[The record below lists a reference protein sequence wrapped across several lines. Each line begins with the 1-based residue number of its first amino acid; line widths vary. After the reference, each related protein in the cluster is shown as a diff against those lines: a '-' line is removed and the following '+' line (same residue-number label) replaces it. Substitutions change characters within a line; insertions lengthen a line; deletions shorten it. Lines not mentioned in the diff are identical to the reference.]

1 MTWPTPCAQRH
12 RCKERKA
19 SASPATAAPPVSQ
32 MPKPTACRCMP
43 PCWTISTN
51 SRRTRYQSTN
61 LTSEKLSGRRSAY
74 VFTSARPQP
83 GKPKTD
89 AFTIDIHCRHIQEA
103 TEIAEPHFK
112 PEMEPAILFT
122 NEMTRE
128 VNMQQNVDRMPHLT
142 TVDHRLIDMD
152 AMGIDLQ
159 TIIPPPFQAYYWLPP
174 EICMQASEIVNNG
187 LAKSSTTCPIV
198 SSPSALSPN
207 DAMAVA
213 ELERG
218 VTKLGLKG
226 FQILTNVNGSEISDP
241 RLDKFWAKAQDW
253 GTLIFIHPNGFTS
266 AERFKD
272 HYFSN
277 VIGNPLETTIAVHRL
292 IFDGVME
299 RFRTRILLA
308 HGGGYLPAYAG
319 RIGHVYKGAR
329 MDASISTGS
338 RLAIRRKCGWIRSCS
353 RRTS

>member
-1 MTWPTPCAQRH
+1 MAGAQ
-12 RCKERKA
+12 
-19 SASPATAAPPVSQ
+19 P
-32 MPKPTACRCMP
+32 
-43 PCWTISTN
+43 
-51 SRRTRYQSTN
+51 
-61 LTSEKLSGRRSAY
+61 Y

-83 GKPKTD
+83 GSKPNKPD
-89 AFTIDIHCRHIQEA
+89 AFTIDIHCHVHIPEA
-103 TEIAEPHFK
+103 TEIADPHFK

-187 LAKSSTTCPIV
+187 LAEIV
-198 SSPSALSPN
+198 DNMPDRFVAFGTIPLN
-207 DAMAVA
+207 DADMAVA

-218 VTKLGLKG
+218 VNKLGLKG

-241 RLDKFWAKAQDW
+241 RLDKFWAKAQDLD
-253 GTLIFIHPNGFTS
+253 TLIFIHPNGFTS

-272 HYFSN
+272 HYFNN
-277 VIGNPLETTIAVHRL
+277 VIGNPLETTIAVQADLRRR
-292 IFDGVME
+292 DGTVP
-299 RFRTRILLA
+299 RTP
-308 HGGGYLPAYAG
+308 HPAGTWRWVSAG
-319 RIGHVYKGAR
+319 LCRTDRSCLGGAR
-329 MDASISTGS
+329 GWTCQYRQGADQLSEENVTDTVVFTPHQLKYLIEQYGTNKIVMGTDYPYDMGDYNPVELVDLVDTLDGS
-338 RLAIRRKCGWIRSCS
+338 EKAAIWGGNAKSLLKMED
-353 RRTS
+353 

>member
-1 MTWPTPCAQRH
+1 MAGAQ
-12 RCKERKA
+12 
-19 SASPATAAPPVSQ
+19 PY
-32 MPKPTACRCMP
+32 
-43 PCWTISTN
+43 I
-51 SRRTRYQSTN
+51 
-61 LTSEKLSGRRSAY
+61 
-74 VFTSARPQP
+74 FTSARPQP
-83 GKPKTD
+83 GSKPKKPD
-89 AFTIDIHCRHIQEA
+89 VFTIDIHCHVHIPEA
-103 TEIAEPHFK
+103 AEIAEPHFK
-112 PEMEPAILFT
+112 PEMEPAILFA

-187 LAKSSTTCPIV
+187 LAEIV
-198 SSPSALSPN
+198 DNMPDRFVAFGTIPLN
-207 DAMAVA
+207 DADMAVT

-241 RLDKFWAKAQDW
+241 RLDKFWAKAQELD
-253 GTLIFIHPNGFTS
+253 TLIFIHPNGFTS

-272 HYFSN
+272 HYFNN

-299 RFRTRILLA
+299 RFPDLRILLA
-308 HGGGYLPAYAG
+308 HGGGYLPAYSG
-319 RIGHVYKGAR
+319 RIDHVWGAR
-329 MDASISTGS
+329 GDGRVNIDKEPTSYLKKMWLDTVVFTPHQLKYLIEQYGTDKIVMGTDYPYDMGDYNPVELVDLVDTLDGS
-338 RLAIRRKCGWIRSCS
+338 EKAAIWGGNAKSLLKMED
-353 RRTS
+353 